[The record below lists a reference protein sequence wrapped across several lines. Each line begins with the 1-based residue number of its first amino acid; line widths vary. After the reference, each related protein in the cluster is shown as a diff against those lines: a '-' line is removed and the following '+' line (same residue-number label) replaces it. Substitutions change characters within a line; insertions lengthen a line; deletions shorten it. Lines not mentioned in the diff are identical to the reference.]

1 MAKNEAKIKFTA
13 ETGSFNQAIR
23 QANNEMSELRA
34 ELKLNETQ
42 MKSTGA
48 TVEGLENKYGI
59 LSKQLKASQD
69 RTEALSQKV
78 QKAVEIFGENS
89 AEASKLRTQLLN
101 AQTAEK
107 KLEQAVEQCKSELEA
122 QREAA
127 ESAGDATESLT
138 DTISRQ
144 QTELK
149 QLKSAY
155 VDAVAQYG
163 EASDEARQLANQ
175 IESVSSELADNQ
187 DAFKRASKM
196 ADDYDNS
203 IDKVADAADEAESAI
218 GKLTNEIEEQQSELK
233 RLKSAYADAVL
244 QYGKGSDE
252 AKDFARQISKL
263 SGELRDNQT
272 ALAKAES
279 AADKLDK
286 SFDDAGDA
294 ARNASDGFTVMKG
307 ALADLVSEAIQFGIE
322 KISEFIGYLRD
333 LPEATRE
340 LRQDLATL
348 ETSFES
354 QSLSTEQATDT
365 WKELYAVFGEDD
377 RAVEAANLIAKMSDN
392 QQDLNDWVT
401 ITTGIWGSYQD
412 SLPVEGLA
420 EASMETAKTGQ
431 VTGVLAD
438 ALNWSSEAAS
448 MFAKYMGEDVTTA
461 EEAFNV
467 ALSECT
473 TEQERQALI
482 TETLTT
488 LYGDAAAKYEEAS
501 GSQLAAKE
509 ATAELALAEA
519 ELANA
524 IEPCTTAW
532 DELKTTLLVA
542 VTPAITA
549 VCGAL
554 ESALTWLKEHPAAAQ
569 ALAAVVTVLAV
580 AISGLAIG
588 LGIYTA
594 AQWAAN
600 SALLAGLIPALTAA
614 LPIIAAVV
622 AAIAVVAVIAAYWDV
637 LKEAAVKCWDAIKSA
652 WNTAAEWFNTNVI
665 QPIKNFFTGLWEG
678 LASAASVGWDLICNA
693 VQVGIMFIGEL
704 LSAAFQIITLPF
716 QFIWQNCKDT
726 VISAWESIK
735 SSVSNALQAIGSTI
749 SNIWNSIV
757 AFLSPIL
764 QNIGFAVSNAW
775 NSVVSV
781 TSSAFN
787 SVRSVA
793 SSAWSGI
800 RSAVS
805 TAAENCRSKVS
816 SAWNSVKSATSTAFS
831 SIRSAVSNGMNA
843 AKNAV
848 SNVLNAIKSKFS
860 SIWNNCKSIVSNAV
874 SRLKSIMN
882 FSWSLPK
889 LKLPHVSIS
898 GRFSL
903 NPPSVPHFSIS
914 WYKNGG
920 IMMNPT
926 IFGING
932 NKLMAGGEAGPE
944 AILPIDRL
952 EGYITG
958 AIEKTQ
964 NAIDLDALV
973 AAVADLANRP
983 ISLAVNG
990 REFALATASDGDSV
1004 NGLRTTFK
1012 SRGLV
1017 LD

>member
-13 ETGSFNQAIR
+13 ETSGFNKAI
-23 QANNEMSELRA
+23 QKANSEMSELRA

-48 TVEGLENKYGI
+48 SVEALEEKYGI
-59 LSKQLKASQD
+59 LERQLKASED
-69 RTEALSQKV
+69 KTEALTQKV
-78 QKAVEIFGENS
+78 QKAVEIYGENS
-89 AEASKLRTQLLN
+89 IEVSKLKTQLLN
-101 AQTAEK
+101 AQTAEE
-107 KLEQAVEQCKSELEA
+107 KLRQAVAQCAEELEDQKSA
-122 QREAA
+122 AREA
-127 ESAGDATESLT
+127 GNATETLT
-138 DTISRQ
+138 DKISRQ
-144 QTELK
+144 EKELK
-149 QLKSAY
+149 QLKTAY
-155 VDAVAQYG
+155 INAVDQYG
-163 EASDEARQLANQ
+163 ETSDEAQKLA
-175 IESVSSELADNQ
+175 
-187 DAFKRASKM
+187 R
-196 ADDYDNS
+196 
-203 IDKVADAADEAESAI
+203 
-218 GKLTNEIEEQQSELK
+218 EIE
-233 RLKSAYADAVL
+233 D
-244 QYGKGSDE
+244 
-252 AKDFARQISKL
+252 L
-263 SGELRDNQT
+263 SGELKESKSAFD
-272 ALAKAES
+272 KAS
-279 AADKLDK
+279 NAADELDR
-286 SFDDAGDA
+286 SLDDAGDS
-294 ARNASDGFTVMKG
+294 AREASDGFTVMKG
-307 ALADLVSEAIQFGIE
+307 AIADLVSEAIQFGIE

-348 ETSFES
+348 ETSFET

-420 EASMETAKTGQ
+420 EASMETAKTGT

-461 EEAFNV
+461 EDAFNV

-482 TETLTT
+482 TETLTA

-569 ALAAVVTVLAV
+569 ALAAVVGVLAV

-652 WNTAAEWFNTNVI
+652 WNTAAEWFSTNVI
-665 QPIKNFFTGLWEG
+665 QPIKNFFSGLWEG
-678 LASAASVGWDLICNA
+678 LASAASAGWDMICNA

-716 QFIWQNCKDT
+716 QFIWQNCKDI
-726 VISAWESIK
+726 VISAWDSIK

-749 SNIWNSIV
+749 SNVWNSIV
-757 AFLSPIL
+757 SFLSPIL
-764 QNIGFAVSNAW
+764 QTIGSTVSNAW
-775 NSVVSV
+775 NSVKSA
-781 TSSAFN
+781 TSTAFN
-787 SVRSVA
+787 AVRSVV
-793 SSAWSGI
+793 SSAWSSV
-800 RSAVS
+800 RNAVS

-831 SIRSAVSNGMNA
+831 SVRSAVSNGMNA

-848 SNVLNAIKSKFS
+848 SNVLNSIKSKFS
-860 SIWNNCKSIVSNAV
+860 SIWNSCKSVVSNAI
-874 SRLKSIMN
+874 SKIKGALN

-889 LKLPHVSIS
+889 LKLPHFSIS
-898 GRFSL
+898 GKFSL
-903 NPPSVPHFSIS
+903 NPPSVPRFSIS

-920 IMMNPT
+920 IFTKPT
-926 IFGING
+926 IFATPTGYKG
-932 NKLMAGGEAGPE
+932 VGEAGAE
-944 AILPIDRL
+944 AVLPIDRL
-952 EGYITG
+952 EGYIAG